1 MTRARDIAAGTIFTG
16 ADHTK
21 LDGIATGATAYVHPT
36 GAGNQ
41 HVPAAGAAGQLL
53 QYASAGTA
61 AWATVSTGTPD
72 VVFPAD
78 WGSPTATYASSTT
91 WSRGSIGADDYV
103 WFYGING
110 GQGTHGKHSSFNEGY
125 GGSGGGAWFVYGK
138 AGFFDGAA
146 IVIGTGGVAV
156 NTWNQYGA
164 GGATTITTSSSNGSL
179 AYPTNGNFVSV
190 PTSDTYWNAT
200 PTSDFNLAQ
209 KITLPVTIGGV
220 SYARLTSAGRGQ
232 GNPIFGAGR
241 GTDHDNG
248 NWYGQG
254 TSLYGGQGGGSSSAA
269 AGQYPGGGG
278 SCSSTSGGYGGVG
291 AAGNLRMY
299 AV

>member
-1 MTRARDIAAGTIFTG
+1 
-16 ADHTK
+16 
-21 LDGIATGATAYVHPT
+21 
-36 GAGNQ
+36 
-41 HVPAAGAAGQLL
+41 
-53 QYASAGTA
+53 
-61 AWATVSTGTPD
+61 
-72 VVFPAD
+72 VFPAD

-110 GQGTHGKHSSFNEGY
+110 GQGTHGKHGSFNEGY
-125 GGSGGGAWFVYGK
+125 GGGGGSAWFVYGK

-146 IVIGTGGVAV
+146 IVIGAGGVAV

-179 AYPTNGNFVSV
+179 AYPTNGNFVSS

-200 PTSDFNLAQ
+200 PTSDFSLDQ

-220 SYARLTSAGRGQ
+220 VYSKINTAGRGQ
-232 GNPIFGAGR
+232 GNPIFGGGR
-241 GTDHDNG
+241 GSDYDATSG
-248 NWYGQG
+248 TGIFQLRG
-254 TSLYGGQGGGSSSAA
+254 TSLYGGQGGAASSAA

>member
-1 MTRARDIAAGTIFTG
+1 MAKLIGTG
-16 ADHTK
+16 ANQVPTNADLGK
-21 LDGIATGATAYVHPT
+21 LAYQDAIANGTGTAGQVLQSGGATSSP
-36 GAGNQ
+36 
-41 HVPAAGAAGQLL
+41 
-53 QYASAGTA
+53 
-61 AWATVSTGTPD
+61 AWATISTGTPD
-72 VVFPAD
+72 VVFPSD
-78 WGSPTATYASSTT
+78 WASPTATYASSTT

-125 GGSGGGAWFVYGK
+125 GGSGGSAWFVYGK

-146 IVIGTGGVAV
+146 IVIGAGGVAV

-220 SYARLTSAGRGQ
+220 VYSRLTSAGRGQ

-254 TSLYGGQGGGSSSAA
+254 TSLYGGNGGGSSSAA

-278 SCSSTSGGYGGVG
+278 SSGSTAGGYGGVG